1 MMSKPINVHA
11 IIKKGELIYSKQLK
25 AKLEKK
31 YFGKIVAIDPDTGDY
46 FLGDT
51 ILEAVKKGR
60 KKHPETVFHSIRVG
74 YPAAHGIRGPQ

>member
-51 ILEAVKKGR
+51 IL
-60 KKHPETVFHSIRVG
+60 
-74 YPAAHGIRGPQ
+74 